1 MPSIFDALIQQESGG
16 RAGAIGPKTKYGRA
30 LGLTQMLPATAAE
43 MARKI
48 GVPFDPS
55 LLKDTSPQGAQYQ
68 RKLGE
73 AYFNEGLERTGNER
87 DALRYYHGG
96 PDRAQWGPKTN
107 KYADSV
113 LARAGGTPMIR
124 PRKPQPKAAAMQPV
138 PTPFTGPDPLAPMPE
153 APSPLAAALAPVAPQ
168 ADPLAP
174 LPGGDPK
181 KKGGIFGSGLNGW
194 DILGSVAD
202 GYLLAN
208 GQQGAYT
215 QGQRQEREMQFD
227 REKFNQE
234 LEAKRE
240 AAMQPR
246 LEQVGNA
253 IGMVDPA
260 TGQFTPTYT
269 GPESQTSLQQNIAE
283 LRRMKPD
290 ITDEEVAAIIQQ
302 NITNPIMPR
311 MVTYAQGD
319 QTITEQ
325 INPDGSRKP
334 VASAPRWAP
343 PKAPAGPRASGPPAG
358 FILD

>member
-1 MPSIFDALIQQESGG
+1 MTPADWQRLGFTSGRRTYLG
-16 RAGAIGPKTKYGRA
+16 NKKVGGVANSDHLTGSAADFTAPLSAVRARFPNARILDEGDHRHVS
-30 LGLTQMLPATAAE
+30 GLSD
-43 MARKI
+43 
-48 GVPFDPS
+48 VP
-55 LLKDTSPQGAQYQ
+55 
-68 RKLGE
+68 
-73 AYFNEGLERTGNER
+73 
-87 DALRYYHGG
+87 YHGKRG
-96 PDRAQWGPKTN
+96 TIGLVNGVDTTAPK
-107 KYADSV
+107 
-113 LARAGGTPMIR
+113 GTAMIR
-124 PRKPQPKAAAMQPV
+124 PRKPQPKMAAMQQPV
-138 PTPFTGPDPLAPMPE
+138 PMPMRDPYYSGPDPLAPMPE

-194 DILGSVAD
+194 DLLGIAAD

-215 QGQRQEREMQFD
+215 QGKRQEREMQFD

-253 IGMVDPA
+253 IGMVDPS
-260 TGQFTPTYT
+260 TGQFTPTYP

-283 LRRMKPD
+283 LRRLKPD

>member
-234 LEAKRE
+234 LEARRQAALAKAAEPPQEFQTADYYNRLPE
-240 AAMQPR
+240 AQR
-246 LEQVGNA
+246 NA
-253 IGMVDPA
+253 
-260 TGQFTPTYT
+260 F
-269 GPESQTSLQQNIAE
+269 LQARDAISPIVADIA
-283 LRRMKPD
+283 
-290 ITDEEVAAIIQQ
+290 Q
-302 NITNPIMPR
+302 
-311 MVTYAQGD
+311 
-319 QTITEQ
+319 
-325 INPDGSRKP
+325 PDGSVRR
-334 VASAPRWAP
+334 SIIPRGGMAQ
-343 PKAPAGPRASGPPAG
+343 AGPQPGAEEDGYVFMGGDPA
-358 FILD
+358 DPKNWKAR